1 MPYIQSNMLLTPTEK
16 LIKPYECSFIAIEG
30 PNLKGK
36 IDLQGLEIKY
46 ESFYVS
52 QLILNEKAKDQPIVY
67 GFLGENI
74 TFLLIRAKYLPLD
87 PNWAIET
94 EQYIQYYYADDPA
107 RIRTM
112 GQLQI
117 LTGNSTN
124 RIPQLFFNNPSSI
137 YKVYIEILAANL
149 AQSDITVQQTGH
161 YTPTSIFGSLYHNS
175 IISDE
180 VNYVMPYSVG
190 SSELQILDSTGST
203 VMVIPYTNIRT
214 ISKTGENI
222 LTIGLD
228 TEEKVKLD
236 FLTEFYCNQANSRI
250 NWVLNDYKNR
260 KLTLNEPSVDDQH
273 PVYQMNIDLPI
284 DYITGITSGST
295 LVYTYDLVSGS
306 TLNGMD
312 LINYFISGV
321 TDNMDGIINKE
332 NVIPTIFIIND
343 LVPINF
349 ISQPGLYNIYFQV
362 KDLAAN
368 VNGMQLYMSIEW
380 T

>member
-30 PNLKGK
+30 PNLKDK

-137 YKVYIEILAANL
+137 YKVYIEILAAN
-149 AQSDITVQQTGH
+149 
-161 YTPTSIFGSLYHNS
+161 
-175 IISDE
+175 
-180 VNYVMPYSVG
+180 
-190 SSELQILDSTGST
+190 
-203 VMVIPYTNIRT
+203 
-214 ISKTGENI
+214 
-222 LTIGLD
+222 
-228 TEEKVKLD
+228 
-236 FLTEFYCNQANSRI
+236 
-250 NWVLNDYKNR
+250 
-260 KLTLNEPSVDDQH
+260 
-273 PVYQMNIDLPI
+273 
-284 DYITGITSGST
+284 
-295 LVYTYDLVSGS
+295 
-306 TLNGMD
+306 
-312 LINYFISGV
+312 
-321 TDNMDGIINKE
+321 
-332 NVIPTIFIIND
+332 
-343 LVPINF
+343 
-349 ISQPGLYNIYFQV
+349 
-362 KDLAAN
+362 
-368 VNGMQLYMSIEW
+368 
-380 T
+380 